1 MHIDDIRV
9 TNLVYP
15 YPEEDRFRYAGGK
28 CTHRVTSLVEVVT
41 DSGLVGVGSA
51 YSHPRLVATVIE
63 DQILPL
69 LRGEVID
76 DVRRLWRA
84 MYAGTRW
91 FGRKGAVMSA
101 IGAVDVALWDLLGKQ
116 KGLPVHRLLGG
127 TGARS
132 VPAYASA
139 LLWADQLSDL
149 TAEAERHRNAG
160 FRRMKM
166 RLGRSSEYDL
176 SALDAVIAGAGKDA
190 DVIVD
195 GSMRYSVEQAASF
208 SLELAHRKV
217 FWFEEPLQPENID
230 GFARLRPQSA
240 VPIAAGENEFGVQ
253 GFAELLRSDAVDIVQ
268 PDVSRCGGISE
279 AHAVAEMAA
288 KAGKRFAP
296 HSWSD
301 AIAVVANAHV
311 VASMSNG
318 ITVEIDQT
326 RNPMVDELLTSR
338 LSVRDGL
345 LELSDAP
352 GLGIELRQDVVERY
366 RLPNGT
372 QPPAGTYSD
381 MIFGGERLHQIAPY
395 R

>member
-1 MHIDDIRV
+1 MRIDDIRV
-9 TNLVYP
+9 TTLVFA

-28 CTHRVTSLVEVVT
+28 CTHRVTSLIEVVADT
-41 DSGLVGVGSA
+41 GLVGVGSA

-63 DQILPL
+63 DQVLPL
-69 LRGEVID
+69 LRGEVVD
-76 DVRRLWRA
+76 DVRRLWQA

-101 IGAVDVALWDLLGKQ
+101 IGAVDVALWDLLGKD
-116 KGLPVHRLLGG
+116 KGLPVHKLLGG
-127 TGARS
+127 DGARS

-139 LLWADQLSDL
+139 LLWADRLSDL
-149 TAEAERHRNAG
+149 TAEAERHRHAG
-160 FRRMKM
+160 FNRMKM
-166 RLGRSSEYDL
+166 RLGRGSDYDL
-176 SALDAVIAGAGKDA
+176 AALDAVVAGAGKDA

-208 SLELAHRKV
+208 SRELARRKV
-217 FWFEEPLQPENID
+217 FWFEEPLQPENIN
-230 GFARLRPQSA
+230 GFAELRPLST

-279 AHAVAEMAA
+279 ARAVAEMAA
-288 KAGKRFAP
+288 KAGKKFAP

-311 VASMSNG
+311 VASMPNG

-326 RNPMVDELLTSR
+326 RNPLVDELLKSP
-338 LSVRDGL
+338 LSVRNGL
-345 LELSDAP
+345 LEISNAP
-352 GLGIELRQDVVERY
+352 GLGIEIRQDVVERY
-366 RLPNGT
+366 RLPGGA
-372 QPPAGTYSD
+372 QLPAGTYSD
-381 MIFGGERLHQIAPY
+381 MIFGGERLHQIGPY
-395 R
+395 K